1 MDKIKERFIK
11 NNRIQVIPRKEKD
24 KKALME
30 ILALEFEKGKIYTEK
45 EINEI
50 LKSFYDDYVLLRR
63 YMIDYS
69 LSSRDKGGKEYQLI
83 VKGNNEDIQ

>member
-1 MDKIKERFIK
+1 MNKIKERFIK

-69 LSSRDKGGKEYQLI
+69 LLYRDKGGKEYQLI
-83 VKGNNEDIQ
+83 AKGNNEDIQ

>member
-1 MDKIKERFIK
+1 MNNIKERFIK

-30 ILALEFEKGKIYTEK
+30 ILASEFEKGKIYNEK

-50 LKSFYDDYVLLRR
+50 LKSYYDDYVLLRR

-69 LSSRDKGGKEYQLI
+69 LLSRDKGGKEYQLI
-83 VKGNNEDIQ
+83 AKENNEEA

>member
-1 MDKIKERFIK
+1 MNKIKEIFIK

-30 ILALEFEKGKIYTEK
+30 ILASEFEKGKIYNKK

-50 LKSFYDDYVLLRR
+50 LKSYYDNYVLLRR

-69 LSSRDKGGKEYQLI
+69 LLSRDKGGKEYQLI
-83 VKGNNEDIQ
+83 AKENNEDA

>member
-1 MDKIKERFIK
+1 MNKIKERFIK

-30 ILALEFEKGKIYTEK
+30 ILASEYEKGKIYNEK

-50 LKSFYDDYVLLRR
+50 LKSYYDDYVLLRR

-69 LSSRDKGGKEYQLI
+69 LLSRDKGGKEYQLI
-83 VKGNNEDIQ
+83 AKENNEEA

>member
-1 MDKIKERFIK
+1 MNKIKERFIK

-30 ILALEFEKGKIYTEK
+30 ILASEFEKGKIYNEK

-50 LKSFYDDYVLLRR
+50 LKSYYDDYVLLRR

-69 LSSRDKGGKEYQLI
+69 LLSRDKGGKEYRLI
-83 VKGNNEDIQ
+83 AKENNEEA

>member
-1 MDKIKERFIK
+1 MNKIKERFIK

-30 ILALEFEKGKIYTEK
+30 ILASEFEKGKIYNEK
-45 EINEI
+45 EINEV
-50 LKSFYDDYVLLRR
+50 LKSYYDDYVLLRR

-69 LSSRDKGGKEYQLI
+69 LLSRDKGGKEYQLI
-83 VKGNNEDIQ
+83 AKENNEEA

>member
-1 MDKIKERFIK
+1 MNKIKERFIK
-11 NNRIQVIPRKEKD
+11 NNRIQVIPRKEKE

-30 ILALEFEKGKIYTEK
+30 ILASEFEKGKIYNEK

-50 LKSFYDDYVLLRR
+50 LKSYYDDYVLLRR

-69 LSSRDKGGKEYQLI
+69 LLSRDKGGKEYQLI
-83 VKGNNEDIQ
+83 AKENNEEA